1 MLLGKEYSLQAPD
14 RLFEPFTNTMPRFS
28 CLIYRRTTCYIRVPT
43 TLVGLIDA
51 SVSNRVAVNFNGL
64 KNRIGGYHE
73 PVSTI
78 IDRTFLS
85 TIPRAEIRNGIAEL
99 IKIFC
104 TTHYEK
110 YALLEER
117 GLALIDTKFGMV
129 DNPSG
134 TLERNAKDII
144 QQGILS
150 VLEYEI
156 PNSREQTLNRVMYFG
171 HTWSPVLELA
181 SKPELLHGH
190 AISVDMAYSATL
202 SYLLGL
208 LPQASHAR
216 LLALFSKLGLALDHS
231 EFTLD
236 LLKEATDAT
245 TKTRNGKLRAPLP
258 TGNLGTHV
266 ILPDV
271 EWKTLA
277 AAWELHKKVVQE
289 LPRQGLGIDATIDI
303 RVGANENWCQC
314 QHADPTKIKEVKR
327 EAVIDKVVQQEQLK
341 SEFKYGEEV
350 NTAMVS
356 TVEIEEEHIPRGT
369 GWYGD

>member
-1 MLLGKEYSLQAPD
+1 MLLGKECSRKAPNHF
-14 RLFEPFTNTMPRFS
+14 FEPSTNTMPSFS
-28 CLIYRRTTCYIRVPT
+28 CLIYRRTTRYIRVPT

-64 KNRIGGYHE
+64 KNRLGGYHE

-110 YALLEER
+110 YSMLEEI
-117 GLALIDTKFGMV
+117 GLALIDTKFGIV
-129 DNPSG
+129 DNPSS
-134 TLERNAKDII
+134 TLERNAKDIV

-202 SYLLGL
+202 SYLLNF

-216 LLALFSKLGLALDHS
+216 LLALFSKLGLALDHPA
-231 EFTLD
+231 FTLD
-236 LLKEATDAT
+236 LLKEATVAT
-245 TKTRNGKLRAPLP
+245 TKTRDGKLRAPLP
-258 TGNLGTHV
+258 TGDLGTHV
-266 ILPDV
+266 ILPNV
-271 EWKTLA
+271 EWKDLA

-289 LPRQGLGIDATIDI
+289 LPRQGLGVDATIDI
-303 RVGANENWCQC
+303 RVGAGEDWRQC
-314 QHADPTKIKEVKR
+314 QHADPTQVEEIKG
-327 EAVIDKVVQQEQLK
+327 EAVIDNVVQKEELK
-341 SEFKYGEEV
+341 SGFKYGEGLKTV
-350 NTAMVS
+350 LVS
-356 TVEIEEEHIPRGT
+356 TAEVSEEHVPRGT

>member
-1 MLLGKEYSLQAPD
+1 MLLGKEYAHQVTS
-14 RLFEPFTNTMPRFS
+14 RLFEPSTNIAPSFS

-110 YALLEER
+110 YALLEEK

-129 DNPSG
+129 DNPSS

-156 PNSREQTLNRVMYFG
+156 PNAREQTLNRVMYFG

-202 SYLLGL
+202 SYLLGF
-208 LPQASHAR
+208 LPEASHVR
-216 LLALFSKLGLALDHS
+216 LLALFSKLGLSLDHS
-231 EFTLD
+231 EFSLE
-236 LLKEATDAT
+236 LLKEATVAT

-266 ILPDV
+266 ILPNV
-271 EWKTLA
+271 EWKDLA

-289 LPRQGLGIDATIDI
+289 FPRQGLGVDATIDI
-303 RVGANENWCQC
+303 RVGADEDWCQC
-314 QHADPTKIKEVKR
+314 RHADPTQSKEMKR
-327 EAVIDKVVQQEQLK
+327 EAVIDKVIQKEELN
-341 SEFKYGEEV
+341 SEFKHGEEV
-350 NTAMVS
+350 KTVMVS
-356 TVEIEEEHIPRGT
+356 TAEVIEEHIPRGS

>member
-1 MLLGKEYSLQAPD
+1 MRS
-14 RLFEPFTNTMPRFS
+14 FS
-28 CLIYRRTTCYIRVPT
+28 CLIYRRTTRYIRVPT

-85 TIPRAEIRNGIAEL
+85 TIPKAEIRNGIAEL

-110 YALLEER
+110 YSMLEDL
-117 GLALIDTKFGMV
+117 GLSLIDTKFGVV
-129 DNPSG
+129 DNPSS
-134 TLERNAKDII
+134 TLERSAKDII

-202 SYLLGL
+202 SHLLGH
-208 LPQASHAR
+208 LPKASHAR
-216 LLALFSKLGLALDHS
+216 LLALFSNLGLALDHS

-236 LLKEATDAT
+236 LLKEATVAT
-245 TKTRNGKLRAPLP
+245 TKTRDGKLRAPLP

-271 EWKTLA
+271 EWKDLA

-289 LPRQGLGIDATIDI
+289 FPRQGLGVDATIDI
-303 RVGANENWCQC
+303 RVGAGEDWCQC
-314 QHADPTKIKEVKR
+314 RRADPPQTEEVKKEV
-327 EAVIDKVVQQEQLK
+327 VVDKVIKKHELK
-341 SEFKYGEEV
+341 SGSKHNEDLK
-350 NTAMVS
+350 
-356 TVEIEEEHIPRGT
+356 TVIVTTTEISEEHVPRGT

>member
-1 MLLGKEYSLQAPD
+1 MLS
-14 RLFEPFTNTMPRFS
+14 FS
-28 CLIYRRTTCYIRVPT
+28 CLIYRRTTRYIRVPT

-104 TTHYEK
+104 TTHYDK
-110 YALLEER
+110 YAMLEEF
-117 GLALIDTKFGMV
+117 GPALIDTKFATV

-134 TLERNAKDII
+134 TLERNAKDIV

-181 SKPELLHGH
+181 AKPELLHGH

-202 SYLLGL
+202 SNLLGF
-208 LPQASHAR
+208 LPPASYVR
-216 LLALFSKLGLALDHS
+216 LLGLFSKLGLALDHP
-231 EFTLD
+231 EFTLE
-236 LLKEATDAT
+236 LLKAATDAT
-245 TKTRNGKLRAPLP
+245 TKTRDGKLRAPLP
-258 TGNLGTHV
+258 TANLGTHV
-266 ILPDV
+266 ILPSV
-271 EWKTLA
+271 EWKDLA
-277 AAWELHKKVVQE
+277 AAWESHKKVVRE
-289 LPRQGLGIDATIDI
+289 LPRRGLGVDATIDI
-303 RVGANENWCQC
+303 RVGADEDWCQC
-314 QHADPTKIKEVKR
+314 QHADPTEIDALKKEVAIDEVVLKR
-327 EAVIDKVVQQEQLK
+327 ETKGEVKDGQESKTAV
-341 SEFKYGEEV
+341 
-350 NTAMVS
+350 VS
-356 TVEIEEEHIPRGT
+356 TVEISEEHIPRGT